1 MLLLLAGLALHSP
14 SIRVPTS
21 RPAIRRAPP
30 IGLSGMLTGAA
41 ARLAGYDVN
50 NDGVLSPEELSAAYE
65 DAANRVCATSV
76 STPIIRQFE
85 DRPSWLWAQWRGT
98 VFEAVWRFVLG
109 MVTWAC
115 MCCAGIRWLEW
126 HTGAKDWPLF
136 SAPDGTHLVVQRLS
150 SINVCWGFV
159 MSLTTFIVTFFLG
172 QTYSYWRNSFSLGR
186 SIQGR
191 LHDMNMML
199 AAHAKRDKNGEYTK
213 ASAAI
218 LESTQRNLRLLHAFF
233 WMSND
238 DSLGLLHH
246 PAALPRL
253 VDRGLLTEA
262 ERKTLVEGGA
272 PERQRHNVVLGW
284 ICARFAKAVDDGVLL
299 GGAGFEQEFLAQ
311 ACLLRAKMGTLPDE
325 RVDRMPLAYMHIVQV
340 LVDMLCVLSPI
351 ALYPKVR
358 ALSHSPDHTRP
369 KSSHARVAPSSVY
382 AGGRALDL
390 PLGDPRALLP
400 RLPLALQVV
409 PRPLRQLGLEGAEH
423 QHRRLPRRVERGRAA
438 VEPARRA
445 RAGVTREIGT
455 YGLWGG
461 CAGTHGHQRGREG
474 VF

>member
-21 RPAIRRAPP
+21 RPAMRRAPP

-199 AAHAKRDKNGEYTK
+199 AAHAKRAT
-213 ASAAI
+213 
-218 LESTQRNLRLLHAFF
+218 
-233 WMSND
+233 
-238 DSLGLLHH
+238 
-246 PAALPRL
+246 
-253 VDRGLLTEA
+253 
-262 ERKTLVEGGA
+262 
-272 PERQRHNVVLGW
+272 
-284 ICARFAKAVDDGVLL
+284 
-299 GGAGFEQEFLAQ
+299 
-311 ACLLRAKMGTLPDE
+311 
-325 RVDRMPLAYMHIVQV
+325 
-340 LVDMLCVLSPI
+340 
-351 ALYPKVR
+351 
-358 ALSHSPDHTRP
+358 
-369 KSSHARVAPSSVY
+369 PSVS
-382 AGGRALDL
+382 G
-390 PLGDPRALLP
+390 
-400 RLPLALQVV
+400 
-409 PRPLRQLGLEGAEH
+409 
-423 QHRRLPRRVERGRAA
+423 
-438 VEPARRA
+438 
-445 RAGVTREIGT
+445 
-455 YGLWGG
+455 
-461 CAGTHGHQRGREG
+461 
-474 VF
+474 

>member
-1 MLLLLAGLALHSP
+1 MAH
-14 SIRVPTS
+14 
-21 RPAIRRAPP
+21 
-30 IGLSGMLTGAA
+30 
-41 ARLAGYDVN
+41 
-50 NDGVLSPEELSAAYE
+50 
-65 DAANRVCATSV
+65 
-76 STPIIRQFE
+76 
-85 DRPSWLWAQWRGT
+85 
-98 VFEAVWRFVLG
+98 
-109 MVTWAC
+109 
-115 MCCAGIRWLEW
+115 
-126 HTGAKDWPLF
+126 GAKDWLLF
-136 SAPDGTHLVVQRLS
+136 GAYGTHPAVQRLS
-150 SINVCWGFV
+150 SINVLGFV
-159 MSLTTFIVTFFLG
+159 MS
-172 QTYSYWRNSFSLGR
+172 SPR
-186 SIQGR
+186 SSSPSSSARRTVLAQLVLARPLDQGR

-262 ERKTLVEGGA
+262 ERKTPPRRRARA
-272 PERQRHNVVLGW
+272 PAPQRRPRMD
-284 ICARFAKAVDDGVLL
+284 CARFAKAVDDGVLL

-358 ALSHSPDHTRP
+358 ALSHSPITRGP
-369 KSSHARVAPSSVY
+369 RAHARAAPSP
-382 AGGRALDL
+382 ACTGGRALDL

-438 VEPARRA
+438 VEPVSASACRRDARDR
-445 RAGVTREIGT
+445 T
-455 YGLWGG
+455 YGLRGAGHAWTSEGG
-461 CAGTHGHQRGREG
+461 KGYFERRFITAISCSSRRRLRLSRRLHPTQSSLAR
-474 VF
+474 